1 MKWTGIS
8 RRASWSAAEARVVLT
23 GKRHKDC
30 RTDVRANT
38 SVLHNNDRA
47 MTGNLDSKIISIDSY
62 LQVEMAGK
70 FSTFMYLFLCT
81 SSMTIGSLIG
91 TSVKA
96 K

>member
-1 MKWTGIS
+1 VS
-8 RRASWSAAEARVVLT
+8 VHHQLF
-23 GKRHKDC
+23 
-30 RTDVRANT
+30 VRSNAIFILRWYFCTLERLT

-81 SSMTIGSLIG
+81 SSMTIG
-91 TSVKA
+91 
-96 K
+96 